1 MSMTPEIAVHRP
13 DTVLD
18 GFRSAMSR
26 LAAGVVMV
34 TCHVEGKPWGLTVSA
49 CCSVSMS
56 PPLLLV
62 SLGAGTTSARGIQAD
77 GEFGVSLLGQALIEV
92 ARFGSAPGQPKFVE
106 GYCSSSAEASRSPVV
121 AGALAHVDCLLERHV
136 PAGDHILLI
145 GRVRS
150 VVLGDDDAD
159 GPLVYHSRGYHQLG
173 APTDRQPGPVAE
185 ETIDSLLFDY
195 PMPRQFS
202 RVVSLGA

>member
-1 MSMTPEIAVHRP
+1 MQQP

-18 GFRSAMSR
+18 GFRTAMSR

-34 TCHVEGKPWGLTVSA
+34 TCHVDAKPWGLTVSA

-62 SLGAGTTSARGIQAD
+62 SLGAGTRSAHAIQAD
-77 GEFGVSLLGQALIEV
+77 GEFGVSLLGQTLIDV

-106 GYCSSSAEASRSPVV
+106 GYCSSGAEASRSPVV
-121 AGALAHVDCLLERHV
+121 AGALAHVDCLLERHIV
-136 PAGDHILLI
+136 AGDHFLLI
-145 GRVRS
+145 GEVRN
-150 VVLGDDDAD
+150 VVLTEDQLD
-159 GPLVYHSRGYHQLG
+159 GPLVYHSRSYHHLG
-173 APTDRQPGPVAE
+173 APTDVPAGHVAD

>member
-1 MSMTPEIAVHRP
+1 
-13 DTVLD
+13 
-18 GFRSAMSR
+18 MSR

-62 SLGAGTTSARGIQAD
+62 SLGSATTSARAIAAG
-77 GEFGVSLLGQALIEV
+77 GEFGVSVLGQSLIEV

-106 GYCSSSAEASRSPVV
+106 GYCDDGPDASRSPVV
-121 AGALAHVDCLLERHV
+121 AGALAHVDCRLERHV
-136 PAGDHILLI
+136 PAGDHVLLI
-145 GRVRS
+145 GEVRN
-150 VVLGDDDAD
+150 VVVGDDGAD
-159 GPLVYHSRGYHQLG
+159 GPLVYHRRSYHQLRAASDLRV
-173 APTDRQPGPVAE
+173 APEPE
-185 ETIDSLLFDY
+185 ETIDSLLYDY
-195 PMPRQFS
+195 PMPRRFA